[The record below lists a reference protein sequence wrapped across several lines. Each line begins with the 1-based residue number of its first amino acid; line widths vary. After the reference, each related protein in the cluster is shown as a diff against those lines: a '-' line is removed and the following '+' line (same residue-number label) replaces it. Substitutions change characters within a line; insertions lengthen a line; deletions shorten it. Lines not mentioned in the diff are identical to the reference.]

1 MKSEGVNYGL
11 ADEAIASENYQVEP
25 AQERKL
31 LRKLD
36 LIFTPV
42 LMLVYLTCFLDR
54 GNIGNKTIIVSFLFL
69 LNKPPN
75 KCLT

>member
-1 MKSEGVNYGL
+1 MKSEGINHVL
-11 ADEAIASENYQVEP
+11 ADEATASENYQVEP

-42 LMLVYLTCFLDR
+42 FTLVYLTCFLDR
-54 GNIGNKTIIVSFLFL
+54 GNIGNKTIIVSFFFFF
-69 LNKPPN
+69 
-75 KCLT
+75 